1 MKQAQPNKRATREE
15 TALRIAQIVYL
26 RATAGATNERIA
38 AKLELSGSQV
48 QRGLSEL
55 RKTRPAPRSPK
66 SDELAS
72 ILTHRY
78 SWLHESVRV
87 LKRASLRTGGVRSPA
102 FRSVEKLQWEVSTEF
117 VAFER
122 TQRVE
127 QVRRATYDDLRAK
140 GPNDV
145 MARLGRAL
153 RVGGADEALEL
164 QLQAMLTTFG
174 PQEQIPKVSKGV
186 NRDVRMTLLYLA
198 TDLSRAEVGVAFG
211 CSDKTVGRVAKKT
224 VARYPQVGAW
234 GEGIKQAL
242 TEFEEQYA
250 ALDAACILGGVKQK
264 DVRPLLELINRRRD
278 TLLLLGALPNPSYGD
293 YLVFR
298 TLLLEGAGAACER
311 HQVGDEC
318 RERVLLILTAWADRK
333 RLPAGVAPLPPRHKK
348 LEEMSPFGG
357 VWGLGG
363 FICEA

>member
-1 MKQAQPNKRATREE
+1 M
-15 TALRIAQIVYL
+15 YL
-26 RATAGATNERIA
+26 RATAVATNEKIA
-38 AKLELSGSQV
+38 DKLELSGRQV

-55 RKTRPAPRSPK
+55 RATRPAPK
-66 SDELAS
+66 SAKSIELAS
-72 ILTHRY
+72 SLRHRY
-78 SWLHESVRV
+78 GWLHESVRV
-87 LKRASLRTGGVRSPA
+87 LWRASLRAGELGSPA
-102 FRSVEKLQWEVSTEF
+102 FRWRETLQWEVLREF
-117 VAFER
+117 IVFER

-140 GPNDV
+140 GPNDL
-145 MARLGRAL
+145 MGSLGRAL

-164 QLQAMLTTFG
+164 QLQAMLATFG

-186 NRDVRMTLLYLA
+186 NRGVRMTLLYLA

-211 CSDKTVGRVAKKT
+211 YSYKTVGRVAKKT

-234 GEGIKQAL
+234 AEGIKQAL
-242 TEFEEQYA
+242 TDFEEQYA
-250 ALDAACILGGVKQK
+250 ALDGACILGGVKQK

-293 YLVFR
+293 YLAFR
-298 TLLLEGAGAACER
+298 TLLLEGAGAACDR

-333 RLPAGVAPLPPRHKK
+333 RLPASFAPLPPRHKK

-357 VWGLGG
+357 VWAPDG